1 MRAGDV
7 AVACGVASFWRGAW
21 YVMDARVFPEDRA
34 ASALACGTLGP
45 VAVAV
50 ASRAMRDARGVD
62 VAGARFYALACVV
75 ACGSVATWRGVW
87 TGWDEACARANAARD
102 ASARASEAET
112 HLWGGV
118 ASLLVGAVGLIGAG
132 TFASTFAP
140 PVPMVYQRDAKVAG
154 ERRAGERMTWM
165 LKRVGRFARF

>member
-1 MRAGDV
+1 MTS
-7 AVACGVASFWRGAW
+7 AVAC
-21 YVMDARVFPEDRA
+21 A
-34 ASALACGTLGP
+34 ALGP

-50 ASRAMRDARGVD
+50 ASRAMRDGRGCDARGPK
-62 VAGARFYALACVV
+62 FYALAYVV
-75 ACGSVATWRGVW
+75 ATGSVATWRGVW

-102 ASARASEAET
+102 ASARLSDGET
-112 HLWGGV
+112 HFWGGV
-118 ASLLVGAVGLIGAG
+118 ASLVVGAVGLLGAG

-140 PVPMVYQRDAKVAG
+140 PVPMTYQRDAKVAS